1 MTKRLSILIIFMT
14 ALLVFNCFYSLIEP
28 HSNYNMGGGGPAT
41 PTSQWVC
48 EANGIGCHKHGSS
61 SGSGDIGNYTRT
73 TYSDETINASHGHS
87 NR

>member
-1 MTKRLSILIIFMT
+1 MT
-14 ALLVFNCFYSLIEP
+14 ALLIFNCFYSLIEP
-28 HSNYNMGGGGPAT
+28 HGNYKMGGGPAT

-48 EANGIGCHKHGSS
+48 EANGIGCHRHGIV
-61 SGSGDIGNYTRT
+61 GSGDIGNYNRT